1 MARRGQPDT
10 LYSDHGTNFVGAA
23 AELSRARLE
32 IEERMSDEATT
43 RAIRWLRIPPHAPHM
58 GGSWERLVRSIKVAL
73 SATLHTRAPKD
84 EVLHTLLLEAE
95 FVVNS
100 RPLTHISVL
109 PSDPTALTPNHFL
122 LGSAA
127 GRWQPGHFDTSEECS
142 RKQWRASQALAE
154 MFWQRWLREYPHA
167 AETSSGQRGGHRS
180 KSETRSSSPTP
191 PYHVTRGRGASSNG
205 STQGSTGKCEWWTF
219 ARPMDG

>member
-43 RAIRWLRIPPHAPHM
+43 RAIRWLRIPHTPRIWKLGTPGQVHK
-58 GGSWERLVRSIKVAL
+58 GGFERHTAYQSSERRSTTHTAARGRICCEL
-73 SATLHTRAPKD
+73 STAH
-84 EVLHTLLLEAE
+84 
-95 FVVNS
+95 
-100 RPLTHISVL
+100 THIG
-109 PSDPTALTPNHFL
+109 PPETHGADPESFPV
-122 LGSAA
+122 GSAA

-154 MFWQRWLREYPHA
+154 MFWQRWLREYSPRCRDV
-167 AETSSGQRGGHRS
+167 TSGQRGGHRS